1 MSMTRILILVAALG
15 AAGLAAFLV
24 RGLVAGG
31 PNPAQAVNTETTQVL
46 VAAKAITVGAKIMP
60 GDLKWSGWPKDA
72 LDPSYMSHDAQ
83 PQALEDSV
91 NGYIARAPLLP
102 GEPVTG
108 QKIIKA
114 DGAGFM
120 AAVLT
125 PGMRAVSVKISAEQ
139 GAGGFILP
147 NDRVDVILTRKLG
160 NDDQGVPSFRA
171 MTVLRSIRVLAV
183 DQTAKEEGDSNAI
196 VGKTATLEL
205 DPRQAEIVSLAE
217 AMGDL
222 HLSLRSLSTP
232 DQPDAAAS
240 GDGKANHGFGGDDDS
255 NQIAVFRWGA
265 PSRAATAGSANE

>member
-31 PNPAQAVNTETTQVL
+31 PAPAQAVNIETTEVL
-46 VAAKAITVGAKIMP
+46 VAAKAIPVGSKIMP
-60 GDLKWSGWPKDA
+60 GDLKWSGWPKNA

-83 PQALEDSV
+83 PQALEDST
-91 NGYIARAPLLP
+91 NGFIARAPLLP

-108 QKIIKA
+108 QKIVKA

-125 PGMRAVSVKISAEQ
+125 PGMRGVSVKVSAEM

-147 NDRVDVILTRKLG
+147 NDRVDIILTRKLG
-160 NDDQGVPSFRA
+160 NDDQGVPSFRS
-171 MTVLRSIRVLAV
+171 MTVLRSVRVLAI
-183 DQTAKEEGDSNAI
+183 DQTAKEDGDSNSI
-196 VGKTATLEL
+196 VGKTATLEVS
-205 DPRQAEIVSLAE
+205 PKQAEVLALAE
-217 AMGDL
+217 SMGDL

-232 DQPDAAAS
+232 DQPDAD
-240 GDGKANHGFGGDDDS
+240 GDARHAFGADDDA
-255 NQIAVFRWGA
+255 NQITVFRWGA
-265 PSRAATAGSANE
+265 PSHTATAGSAKE

>member
-31 PNPAQAVNTETTQVL
+31 PNQAEAVNVETTEIL
-46 VAAKAITVGAKIMP
+46 VSSKAIPVGAKIVA
-60 GDLKWSGWPKDA
+60 GDLKWSGWPKSA
-72 LDPSYMSHDAQ
+72 LDPSYLARDTQ
-83 PQALEDSV
+83 PQALEDST
-91 NGYIARAPLLP
+91 NGFVARAPLLP

-108 QKIIKA
+108 QKVIKA

-125 PGMRAVSVKISAEQ
+125 PGMRGVSVKVSAEQ

-147 NDRVDVILTRKLG
+147 NDRVDIILTRKLG
-160 NDDQGVPSFRA
+160 NDDQGVPAFRA
-171 MTVLRSIRVLAV
+171 MTVLRSVRVLAI
-183 DQTAKEEGDSNAI
+183 DQTAKEEGEANSI

-205 DPRQAEIVSLAE
+205 TPKQAETISLAE
-217 AMGDL
+217 AMGEL
-222 HLSLRSLSTP
+222 HLSLRSLTTP
-232 DQPDAAAS
+232 DQPDDLA
-240 GDGKANHGFGGDDDS
+240 DANTRQMLGGDDDS

-265 PSRAATAGSANE
+265 PSRASAGGSANE

>member
-1 MSMTRILILVAALG
+1 MTVSVVTTTDLHGHVEAAPFTLKDSAGVAQKAERGGLPLIAGYVNNLRARRPVVLVD
-15 AAGLAAFLV
+15 AGDLFQGTLTSNLSE
-24 RGLVAGG
+24 G
-31 PNPAQAVNTETTQVL
+31 QAVV
-46 VAAKAITVGAKIMP
+46 
-60 GDLKWSGWPKDA
+60 DA
-72 LDPSYMSHDAQ
+72 YQQQNP
-83 PQALEDSV
+83 
-91 NGYIARAPLLP
+91 
-102 GEPVTG
+102 
-108 QKIIKA
+108 
-114 DGAGFM
+114 
-120 AAVLT
+120 
-125 PGMRAVSVKISAEQ
+125 AVSVKISAEQ

-240 GDGKANHGFGGDDDS
+240 GDGKANHAFGGDDDS

>member
-31 PNPAQAVNTETTQVL
+31 PNQATAVNVETTEIL
-46 VAAKAITVGAKIMP
+46 VAAKSIAVGGKIAA
-60 GDLKWSGWPKDA
+60 GDLKWSGWPKSA
-72 LDPSYMSHDAQ
+72 MDPSYITRETQ
-83 PQALEDSV
+83 PQAMEDSAKGSV
-91 NGYIARAPLLP
+91 ARAPLLP

-108 QKIIKA
+108 QKVVRS

-125 PGMRAVSVKISAEQ
+125 PGMRGVSVRVSAEL
-139 GAGGFILP
+139 GAGGFVLP

-160 NDDQGVPSFRA
+160 NDDQGVPSFKA
-171 MTVLRSIRVLAV
+171 LTVLRSIRVLAI

-205 DPRQAEIVSLAE
+205 TPKQAETIALAE
-217 AMGDL
+217 AMGEL
-222 HLSLRSLSTP
+222 HLSLRSLSMP
-232 DQPDAAAS
+232 DQPDDADAS
-240 GDGKANHGFGGDDDS
+240 KPHHGIGDDDS
-255 NQIAVFRWGA
+255 NQIAVYRWGA
-265 PSRAATAGSANE
+265 PSRAASASAAQE

>member
-31 PNPAQAVNTETTQVL
+31 PNPAQAVNIETTEIL
-46 VAAKAITVGAKIMP
+46 VASKAISVGSKIMP
-60 GDLKWSGWPKDA
+60 GDLKWSGWPKSA
-72 LDPSYMSHDAQ
+72 MAPSYMAQDAN
-83 PQALEDSV
+83 PQALEDSA
-91 NGYIARAPLLP
+91 NGFVARAPLLP
-102 GEPVTG
+102 GEPVTTT
-108 QKIIKA
+108 KIVKA

-125 PGMRAVSVKISAEQ
+125 PGSRAVSVKVSAET

-160 NDDQGVPSFRA
+160 NDDQGVPSFRS
-171 MTVLRSIRVLAV
+171 MTVLRSIRVLAI
-183 DQTAKEEGDSNAI
+183 DQTAKEEGDSNSI
-196 VGKTATLEL
+196 VGKTATLEMN
-205 DPRQAEIVSLAE
+205 PKQAEVVALAE

-232 DQPDAAAS
+232 DQPD
-240 GDGKANHGFGGDDDS
+240 DGSDADRKGFGGDDS
-255 NQIAVFRWGA
+255 NQITVFRWGA
-265 PSRAATAGSANE
+265 PSQAAAAGSANE

>member
-31 PNPAQAVNTETTQVL
+31 PNPAEATQVQTTQVL
-46 VAAKAITVGAKIMP
+46 VAAKAIAVGSKIMP

-72 LDPSYMSHDAQ
+72 LDPSYMAHDTQ
-83 PQALEDSV
+83 PQALEDSA
-91 NGYIARAPLLP
+91 NGFIARAPLLP
-102 GEPVTG
+102 GEPVTN
-108 QKIIKA
+108 QKIIKS

-125 PGMRAVSVKISAEQ
+125 PGMRGVSVKVSAEA

-160 NDDQGVPSFRA
+160 NDDQGVPSFRV
-171 MTVLRSIRVLAV
+171 MTVLRSIRVLAI

-205 DPRQAEIVSLAE
+205 TPKQAEVVSLAE
-217 AMGDL
+217 AMGDI

-232 DQPDAAAS
+232 DQPDETA
-240 GDGKANHGFGGDDDS
+240 DEGKHRHNGMGGDDS
-255 NQIAVFRWGA
+255 NQITMYRWGS
-265 PSRAATAGSANE
+265 PSRAAAAGSNE

>member
-31 PNPAQAVNTETTQVL
+31 PNQAEATNVATTEVL
-46 VAAKAITVGAKIMP
+46 VASKVIPVGTKIMP
-60 GDLKWSGWPKDA
+60 GDLKWSGWPKSA
-72 LDPSYMSHDAQ
+72 LDPSYMSRDAQ
-83 PQALEDSV
+83 PQALEDSA
-91 NGYIARAPLLP
+91 NGFIARAPLLP
-102 GEPVTG
+102 GEPVTA
-108 QKIIKA
+108 QKVVKA

-125 PGMRAVSVKISAEQ
+125 PGMRGVSVKVSAEQ

-160 NDDQGVPSFRA
+160 NDDQGVPSFRV
-171 MTVLRSIRVLAV
+171 MTVLRSIRVLAI

-205 DPRQAEIVSLAE
+205 TPKQAEVVSLAE

-222 HLSLRSLSTP
+222 HLSLRSLATP
-232 DQPDAAAS
+232 DQPDDVVDAKS
-240 GDGKANHGFGGDDDS
+240 HNRGLGGDDDS
-255 NQIAVFRWGA
+255 NLIAVFRWGA
-265 PSRAATAGSANE
+265 PSRSSAGSANE